1 MNFNS
6 CLKYNTRRK
15 KVYKIRTD
23 LIQNLEQK
31 RSINWNR
38 VQEYYIQIV
47 RNKIHKKS
55 IIIEYWGLTQSYLI
69 YVFKFI
75 YEFMF
80 QLNLYYFNLCFT
92 NRLAKMIGTIFE

>member
-47 RNKIHKKS
+47 RNKIHKNL
-55 IIIEYWGLTQSYLI
+55 IIIDLWGLKI
-69 YVFKFI
+69 
-75 YEFMF
+75 
-80 QLNLYYFNLCFT
+80 NPFNLLSCRT
-92 NRLAKMIGTIFE
+92 